1 MPYSLHLERKDRKIS
16 LSEWRAAVEATD
28 GVRLHNAD
36 THSATNPKTGEN
48 ITVRAK
54 GGDAE
59 VFFPDSGRWHWVFL
73 WSSSKAVFA
82 ARFVPSETSDP
93 AWRAAVALAKRLG
106 ATIRGDQGEMYD
118 LKTGRAS
125 KR

>member
-1 MPYSLHLERKDRKIS
+1 MAYSLHLERKDRPIS

-28 GVRLHNAD
+28 GVRLHDAD
-36 THSATNPKTGEN
+36 KHSAANPRTGEK
-48 ITVRAK
+48 ITIRARS
-54 GGDAE
+54 GDAE

-73 WSSSKAVFA
+73 WSRSKAVFA

-93 AWRAAVALAKRLG
+93 AWRAAVALASRLG
-106 ATIRGDQGEMYD
+106 ATIRGDEGETYD
-118 LKTGRAS
+118 LETGRAS